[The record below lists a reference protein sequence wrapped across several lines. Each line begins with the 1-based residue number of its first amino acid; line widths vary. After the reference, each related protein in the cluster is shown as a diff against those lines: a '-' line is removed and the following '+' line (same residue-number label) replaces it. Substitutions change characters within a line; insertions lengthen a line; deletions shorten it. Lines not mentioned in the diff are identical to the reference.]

1 MTTMRL
7 ELIVTVDVMGC
18 SESPDAVRK
27 ALEEAANDW
36 SDGRYSF
43 ATEQIMVGVESLSRQ
58 ATHAAAST
66 RLYALHGNAFSDDG
80 HTALAAREADR
91 VDRDVSVHVV
101 SDAICVRTC
110 ADPWAVVPGLC
121 YDACAPLSRS
131 SLLDYLFNGLEHESS
146 TDAAVQQLTEWG
158 YAPDVARSIL
168 RAWAT
173 ERPDLKRGVD
183 AQQVAA
189 EQVVA
194 PYCRNDGTP

>member
-36 SDGRYSF
+36 SDGRC
-43 ATEQIMVGVESLSRQ
+43 
-58 ATHAAAST
+58 
-66 RLYALHGNAFSDDG
+66 
-80 HTALAAREADR
+80 
-91 VDRDVSVHVV
+91 DVSVHVV